1 MERLP
6 GQEKSV
12 ELGRALRRI
21 DDRIVRQDA
30 QGKLKR
36 SWFQGPELYLD
47 VVFEEG
53 SQGLEWFQVTLRGRS
68 LTWDQARGFVVTGHT
83 NELSTNDPLHPASKT
98 IASGAGPDREVVQAV
113 RWMFAARAGEPPFDA
128 ASTVLARWLERAAG

>member
-30 QGKLKR
+30 QGKLTR

-47 VVFEEG
+47 VFFEEG
-53 SQGLEWFQVTLRGRS
+53 RDGLEWFQVTLRGRS
-68 LTWDQARGFVVTGHT
+68 LTWDRSRGFVVTGHT
-83 NELSTNDPLHPASKT
+83 NELDTDDPLHPASKT
-98 IASGAGPDREVVQAV
+98 IATGAGWDGEVVQAV
-113 RWMFAARAGEPPFDA
+113 RWMFAARAGEAPFDA
-128 ASTVLARWLERAAG
+128 ASAVLARWMERG